1 MVYVKV
7 FFIWLSNFCGLLFQQ
22 PYSKAWDEKLNK
34 LLDNPKDIK
43 IEGKCTVRFGDITVW
58 VGNKYYSYGHPYSC
72 RRPEVRPSIKTM
84 IRLSKVLDEAY
95 FK

>member
-1 MVYVKV
+1 MIYIKV
-7 FFIWLSNFCGLLFQQ
+7 AAVWLSCWGGLLFQK
-22 PYSKAWDEKLNK
+22 PYSRAWDEKLNQ
-34 LLDNPKDIK
+34 LLDNPEDIK
-43 IEGKCTVRFGDITVW
+43 ILCALTINFGDITVW
-58 VGNKYYSYGHPYSC
+58 VGNKYYSYGHPYNC